1 MKMMNEE
8 GLILKHIEMGQ
19 VDYNDEQVDF
29 NDE

>member
-8 GLILKHIEMGQ
+8 GLMIKHLEMG
-19 VDYNDEQVDF
+19 QVDF